1 MNRYRNIFWSARS
14 LDPQVYETDA
24 KPTKYRGHVIYQRIK
39 GHCWDVVRDGDCIG
53 QYAGERGARDFVDTL
68 LDGVDEVAQFK
79 RDRVA
84 ELQRL

>member
-1 MNRYRNIFWSARS
+1 MNRYRNIFWSLSS

-24 KPTKYRGHVIYQRIK
+24 KPTEYRGHVIYQRIK
-39 GHCWDVVRDGDCIG
+39 GRCWDVVRDGDCIG
-53 QYAGERGARDFVDTL
+53 QYAGERGAKGFVDDL